1 MADKNES
8 FETKDFGWMVAMS
21 ILFLVLVVVCFWRE
35 FSTEWGS
42 YQREFPQLL
51 GHYGKGQDARDFQ
64 PGHSADLDS
73 QDWRDR
79 SMHHVPSR
87 LRMVFGPSRHDRR
100 AAEAA
105 SDERLDREA

>member
-21 ILFLVLVVVCFWRE
+21 LLFLVLVVVCFWLE
-35 FSTEWGS
+35 FSTDWGG

-51 GHYGKGQDARDFQ
+51 GHYGKVEDARDFRA
-64 PGHSADLDS
+64 GHPADLDS

-79 SMHHVPSR
+79 SLHHVPSR
-87 LRMVFGPSRHDRR
+87 L
-100 AAEAA
+100 
-105 SDERLDREA
+105 

>member
-21 ILFLVLVVVCFWRE
+21 ILFLLLVAVCFWRE
-35 FSTEWGS
+35 FSTEWGG
-42 YQREFPQLL
+42 YQRKFPQLL
-51 GHYGKGQDARDFQ
+51 GHYGKVRRRARL
-64 PGHSADLDS
+64 PGRHQADLDS
-73 QDWRDR
+73 QNRRDR

-87 LRMVFGPSRHDRR
+87 LRVVFGPSRHDRR